1 MTEPERAALLADL
14 HTTPLGEERIRRNAA
29 PNAQDVIAWCRERI
43 AANDAVIE
51 RRGKN
56 VYITS
61 GGCTLTV
68 NARSHTVITAHK
80 KRHDLVSCPEN
91 SRQGDY
97 PASPTQALRLSGGG
111 CQFRPL

>member
-1 MTEPERAALLADL
+1 MTAEERAALLADL

-29 PNAQDVIAWCRERI
+29 PEAKDVMAWCRERI
-43 AANDAVIE
+43 ADPEAVAQ

-68 NARSHTVITAHK
+68 NASARTVITAH
-80 KRHDLVSCPEN
+80 
-91 SRQGDY
+91 RQGGK
-97 PASPTQALRLSGGG
+97 R
-111 CQFRPL
+111 